1 MLTSMPGLLQ
11 TFPYFLCG
19 GKESKCCPA
28 QGRRKQTEKKA
39 RKGQNRK
46 NNTQTKAPQAKTT
59 TTTPH
64 DNHPPTLFL
73 PLGAAGNPLHRSSS
87 SNRSNNP
94 SLVES
99 LNGESPNNE

>member
-28 QGRRKQTEKKA
+28 QGRRKQITKKA

-46 NNTQTKAPQAKTT
+46 NTDKRRRQKHRPHMSTT
-59 TTTPH
+59 
-64 DNHPPTLFL
+64 
-73 PLGAAGNPLHRSSS
+73 
-87 SNRSNNP
+87 
-94 SLVES
+94 
-99 LNGESPNNE
+99 